1 MRTEQEIFDELEEI
15 AAQEGFWEVIA
26 FFCWKDT
33 FIHFSG
39 KQLDGEA
46 FAQTFDKTRLSRT
59 ELSTLIGLACK
70 SGFND
75 KQLSLDEL
83 KERAEHVWQLLDELH
98 HSFYPQLD
106 FAALSEKFGSKDGD
120 DIPDFGEFI
129 RELTPSGDKNH
140 FMREAIFYGG
150 DGVFKHQYRNLAKRR
165 YSFDEDWVEANKGF
179 KISQAVDVISAI
191 EQIQLEKANQSVSSE
206 KSWPLQYHLPL
217 FIFTLSEIV
226 TRSGLSEEV
235 VKAVIAALSAKPEEG
250 MNCFNSVDDFNHKN
264 AFPIIRIDEDTF
276 VSFQAYSLWEA
287 LYESPFFWFND
298 DKNYK
303 SIASKHR
310 GAFTEY
316 FTAERLALVFGEKN
330 VLTNIDIFDGKG
342 KAGEIDVLV
351 TFGSFAI
358 VVQAKSKKLTVE
370 ARKGNSKQLEDD
382 FKKAIQDAYD
392 QAYLCSELLQ
402 KEGYTFKDE
411 SGSEVN
417 IPSNFKTILPVC
429 IVSDHFPALTAQA
442 RHFLK
447 YQTTNVIKHPYVMDV
462 FLIDMITEMLPS
474 PLWTL
479 DYLIKRS
486 DYGDSLL
493 SNHELVILS
502 TYIKQNLYF
511 EDEPTLVML
520 DDDIS
525 TDLELAMLTR
535 RDGHDGEETP
545 EGFLTF
551 HKKSHVGSIIDDIE
565 FSPDYCLQTLGLH
578 LLSMNADSINLL
590 NDAIS
595 KMIAQFKI
603 DHRHHDISLPL
614 LKEKTGLTVHCN
626 EDDNDTAYK
635 RLVTHC
641 EKRKYTCKAESWV
654 GCCFSP
660 TKGKFRFATYH
671 ESKWSQSDEMER
683 LVADLKPIS
692 PEHHIKDV
700 KKLSFGEKPL
710 IKHGKVGRN
719 ELCPCGSGKKYK
731 RCCIHSSDL
740 ESVVRH

>member
-1 MRTEQEIFDELEEI
+1 MRSEQEIFDELEELG
-15 AAQEGFWEVIA
+15 AQEGFWEVIA

-39 KQLDGEA
+39 EKLDGEA
-46 FAQTFDKTRLSRT
+46 FAQAFDRTRLSRT

-83 KERAEHVWQLLDELH
+83 KERAEHVWQLLNELH
-98 HSFYPQLD
+98 HSFYPPLD
-106 FAALSEKFGSKDGD
+106 IAALSEKFDSKDGD
-120 DIPDFGEFI
+120 DVPNFGKFM

-150 DGVFKHQYRNLAKRR
+150 DGVFKHQYRDLAKRR
-165 YSFDEDWVEANKGF
+165 YSLDENWVEENKGF

-206 KSWPLQYHLPL
+206 KSWPLQYHLPM
-217 FIFTLSEIV
+217 FIFTISEVV
-226 TRSGLSEEV
+226 TLSGLDEEV
-235 VKAVIAALSAKPEEG
+235 VEAVIAALSAQPEEG
-250 MNCFNSVDDFNHKN
+250 MNCFKSVDDFNHKN
-264 AFPIIRIDEDTF
+264 AFPIIKINDDTF
-276 VSFQAYSLWEA
+276 VNFQTYSLWEA
-287 LYESPFFWFND
+287 LYESPFFWFNE
-298 DKNYK
+298 DKTYK

-310 GAFTEY
+310 GAFTED
-316 FTAERLALVFGEKN
+316 FTAERLALIFGEEN

-351 TFGSFAI
+351 TFGRFAI
-358 VVQAKSKKLTVE
+358 VVQAKSKKLTIE
-370 ARKGNSKQLEDD
+370 ARKGNGKQLEDD

-392 QAYLCSELLQ
+392 QANLCSQLLQ
-402 KEGYTFKDE
+402 KEGYIFKDE
-411 SGSEVN
+411 SGKQVN
-417 IPSNFKTILPVC
+417 IQSDFKTIFPVC
-429 IVSDHFPALTAQA
+429 IVSDHFPALAAQA

-447 YQTTNVIKHPYVMDV
+447 HQTTNVIKHPYVMDV

-474 PLWTL
+474 PLWVL

-511 EDEPTLVML
+511 EEEPTLVML

-535 RDGHDGEETP
+535 RDGHDGEKTP
-545 EGFLTF
+545 EGFLTA
-551 HKKSHVGSIIDDIE
+551 HRKSHVGSIIDDIE
-565 FSPDYCLQTLGLH
+565 FSADYCLQKLGLH
-578 LLSMNADSINLL
+578 LLSMNGDSINLL
-590 NDAIS
+590 NEAIT
-595 KMIAQFKI
+595 KMIAQFNI

-614 LKEKTGLTVHCN
+614 LEEKTGLTVHCN

-660 TKGKFRFATYH
+660 TKDKFRFASYH
-671 ESKWSQSDEMER
+671 ESEWSQSVEMER
-683 LVADLKPIS
+683 IVADLRPIS

-700 KKLSFGEKPL
+700 RKLSFGGQPQLKR
-710 IKHGKVGRN
+710 GKVGRN
-719 ELCPCGSGKKYK
+719 APCLCGSGKKSK
-731 RCCIHSSDL
+731 RCCAP
-740 ESVVRH
+740 

>member
-1 MRTEQEIFDELEEI
+1 MRTEQEIFDEIEGLS
-15 AAQEGFWEVIA
+15 AQEGFWEVVA

-39 KQLDGEA
+39 EKLDGEA
-46 FAQTFDKTRLSRT
+46 LAQAFDRTRLSRT

-75 KQLSLDEL
+75 KQLGLEEL

-98 HSFYPQLD
+98 RSFYPSLD
-106 FAALSEKFGSKDGD
+106 IASLSERYDAKSSDDVPSFGKFM
-120 DIPDFGEFI
+120 
-129 RELTPSGDKNH
+129 RELTSSGDKNH

-150 DGVFKHQYRNLAKRR
+150 EGVFKHQYRDLAKRR
-165 YSFDEDWVEANKGF
+165 YSLDEDWVKANKGF
-179 KISQAVDVISAI
+179 NISQAVEVVSAI
-191 EQIQLEKANQSVSSE
+191 EQIQLKKANQLASSATNW
-206 KSWPLQYHLPL
+206 SSPYYLPM
-217 FIFTLSEIV
+217 FTFAIYEVV
-226 TRSGLSEEV
+226 TQSGLGEEV
-235 VKAVIAALSAKPEEG
+235 VEAVIAALSAKPEEG
-250 MNCFNSVDDFNHKN
+250 MSCFKSVDDFNHKN
-264 AFPIIRIDEDTF
+264 AFPIIEIDEDTF

-287 LYESPFFWFND
+287 LYESPFFWFNED
-298 DKNYK
+298 NTYK

-310 GAFTEY
+310 GAFTED
-316 FTAERLALVFGEKN
+316 FTAERLALVFGEEN

-351 TFGSFAI
+351 TFGVFAI
-358 VVQAKSKKLTVE
+358 VVQAKSKKLTIE
-370 ARKGNSKQLEDD
+370 ARKGNGKQLEDD

-392 QAYLCSELLQ
+392 QAYFCSQLLQ
-402 KEGYTFKDE
+402 KKGYIFKDE
-411 SGSEVN
+411 SGNEVN
-417 IPSNFKTILPVC
+417 IQSNFKTILPVC
-429 IVSDHFPALTAQA
+429 IVSDHFPALAAQA

-474 PLWTL
+474 PLWVI

-486 DYGDSLL
+486 DYGNSLL

-511 EDEPTLVML
+511 EEEPTLVML

-525 TDLELAMLTR
+525 TDLELAMLVR
-535 RDGHDGEETP
+535 RNGHDGEETP

-565 FSPDYCLQTLGLH
+565 FSADYCLQKLGLH
-578 LLSMNADSINLL
+578 LLSMNGDSINRL
-590 NDAIS
+590 NEVIS

-614 LKEKTGLTVHCN
+614 LKEKTGLIIHCN
-626 EDDNDTAYK
+626 EDDNETAYK

-641 EKRKYTCKAESWV
+641 EKRKYTCKAESWI

-660 TKGKFRFATYH
+660 TKGKFRLASYH
-671 ESKWSQSDEMER
+671 ESKWNQSDEMDR
-683 LVADLKPIS
+683 LVVDLEPIS
-692 PEHHIKDV
+692 LEHHIEDV
-700 KKLSFGEKPL
+700 RKLSFGEKTK
-710 IKHGKVGRN
+710 ITRGKIGRN
-719 ELCPCGSGKKYK
+719 EPCPCGSGKKYK
-731 RCCIHSSDL
+731 QCCTP
-740 ESVVRH
+740 